1 MNSMQRACDTRCRRS
16 LQRCGSCSM
25 RPSNFKYRGVECCP
39 LPHAAAQVAHMRAQT
54 AAGTVRARRALRQV
68 EQPTLAAQ
76 ESHMSLMLLF
86 LTRQILRAGS
96 PIKFDVR
103 DCQWHWT
110 PSLRAV
116 PLVDMFH
123 FATHCCKRLASK
135 AGSGGQGASGQGAI
149 PRNLSDDLDVFDRR
163 GSVGYANVA
172 PVLLSAVA
180 ARAQAALLSA
190 SVPRGAPGASLVGA
204 NAMKRAREALCYGA
218 AARSLERATSRHRGA
233 GFPHP
238 NRSGRE
244 LRSLVCYNC

>member
-25 RPSNFKYRGVECCP
+25 PPSNFKYRGVECCP

-135 AGSGGQGASGQGAI
+135 AGSGGQGASALVVREQFHEI
-149 PRNLSDDLDVFDRR
+149 SQMILTSSIVE
-163 GSVGYANVA
+163 
-172 PVLLSAVA
+172 
-180 ARAQAALLSA
+180 AALDT
-190 SVPRGAPGASLVGA
+190 R
-204 NAMKRAREALCYGA
+204 
-218 AARSLERATSRHRGA
+218 TSRPRVHRQLCFRRRCHVERQA
-233 GFPHP
+233 H
-238 NRSGRE
+238 RWLARMQ
-244 LRSLVCYNC
+244 